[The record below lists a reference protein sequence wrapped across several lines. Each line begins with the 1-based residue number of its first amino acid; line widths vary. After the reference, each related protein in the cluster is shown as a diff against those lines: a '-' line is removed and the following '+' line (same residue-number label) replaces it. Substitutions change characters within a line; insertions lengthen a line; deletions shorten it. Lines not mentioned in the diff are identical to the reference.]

1 MKALRGQTVVQ
12 KGALAPNGFLV
23 PRGQVRSSARG
34 VASPS
39 LIGERS
45 LGIRAALPIVR
56 QQAGLH
62 WSSKKRHSVVVAVSA
77 PEQQDTKFAVDET
90 FSLPKGNETVRA
102 TVEQKADGAQTVRLT
117 TSLQAGRLLLH
128 WGVEGGK
135 DYQGGWRLPST
146 CRPPGTKQY
155 KDRAL
160 QSPFQVDDQGSHL
173 FIMLSAEEA
182 SDVLNFVLKDEATNT
197 WYDNSGSNFR
207 LPLHGEASGKP
218 STGTQVIP
226 KALADK
232 WAWMRWDHQGRP
244 QQSMP
249 DANKDYDRGVEE
261 MRALMGVGRSMD
273 ELWRVAEGKWPYP
286 KYLDEVEHPAF
297 GDKYDAFKVREEQA
311 AASGVSL
318 GPIPVEL
325 LSVQAYIC
333 WEKAGQPQGAD
344 FADEARRV
352 IEDRV
357 RGGAT
362 YEQLAKEM
370 NLEPTWKKDEG
381 KPQPEQQAPQ
391 QHEAKQAPPA
401 APSEVGKPL
410 GAPKR
415 NPLDLVKP
423 QGQAPVLSEGKS
435 QKREMPLDFL
445 EARWAID
452 PSTKWRRKYGLGNK
466 SEMLVVVRQKEETDP
481 IRVDF
486 ITDRADKLILHWGV
500 SKPGSRSWKL
510 PPAEMRD
517 EDSKEATELAL
528 ESPFLECDDEDE
540 CDLEFMGAKVPLQR
554 RTITLPAD
562 SWVGAISCVLRSA
575 DATMW
580 YKDGGGDFL
589 IPVPCKHVK
598 EGTQLDAMPQLTDD
612 LSREIVDAENSGAW
626 TLMHR
631 FNKATDLINNV
642 ANGQYDLDPADG
654 FARIYAWLRYSATRK
669 LTWQRNYNTQPRQL
683 SGSQD
688 RLTGTIA
695 STHARTTGE
704 PQEWVRMM
712 LTTVGRGGDGQKIR
726 DEILNIMHR
735 NNIPE
740 KKGLWIEDWHQKLH
754 NNTSPDDVVIC
765 EALLAYLDSGLNIKA
780 YWEHLESN
788 GITKE
793 RLLSYD
799 RCAYGGTYSLL
810 APQRNASCR
819 TTGLSTMSQSSMKA
833 RSRD

>member
-1 MKALRGQTVVQ
+1 MMKALSGKLQGGAFASRGIPLPGVGLPQVHRNC
-12 KGALAPNGFLV
+12 NG
-23 PRGQVRSSARG
+23 RG
-34 VASPS
+34 VAPS
-39 LIGERS
+39 LLISDGTF
-45 LGIRAALPIVR
+45 GVRAALPNNNAR
-56 QQAGLH
+56 QQAGMHLR
-62 WSSKKRHSVVVAVSA
+62 SKQRHSVVVAVSA

-90 FSLPKGNETVRA
+90 FSLPKGNETIRV
-102 TVEQKADGAQTVRLT
+102 TVEQKADGALTVHLT

-160 QSPFQVDDQGSHL
+160 QSPFQVDDHGSHL

-182 SDVLNFVLKDEATNT
+182 SDVLNFVLKDDATNT

-207 LPLHGEASGKP
+207 LPLHGEASSKT

-249 DANKDYDRGVEE
+249 DANKDYERGVEE

-297 GDKYDAFKVREEQA
+297 GDKYDAFKVREEQGA
-311 AASGVSL
+311 AGGVSL
-318 GPIPVEL
+318 GPVPTEL

-344 FADEARRV
+344 FADEALRI

-370 NLEPTWKKDEG
+370 NLEPTWKKGESQ
-381 KPQPEQQAPQ
+381 PQQQAPQ
-391 QHEAKQAPPA
+391 EAKQAPPA
-401 APSEVGKPL
+401 APEVGKPL

-423 QGQAPVLSEGKS
+423 QGQAPVLSERKS
-435 QKREMPLDFL
+435 QREEMPLDFL

-466 SEMLVVVRQKEETDP
+466 SEMLVVVRQTQETDP

-500 SKPGSRSWKL
+500 SKPGSRSWKM
-510 PPAEMRD
+510 PPEEMRD
-517 EDSKEATELAL
+517 QDSKQATETAA
-528 ESPFLECDDEDE
+528 ESPFLECDDEEE
-540 CDLEFMGAKVPLQR
+540 CDLEYMGAKVPLQR

-612 LSREIVDAENSGAW
+612 LSREIVDSENSSAW

-683 SGSQD
+683 SGSQE

-695 STHARTTGE
+695 SVHARTA
-704 PQEWVRMM
+704 
-712 LTTVGRGGDGQKIR
+712 GGV
-726 DEILNIMHR
+726 H
-735 NNIPE
+735 
-740 KKGLWIEDWHQKLH
+740 
-754 NNTSPDDVVIC
+754 V
-765 EALLAYLDSGLNIKA
+765 
-780 YWEHLESN
+780 
-788 GITKE
+788 
-793 RLLSYD
+793 
-799 RCAYGGTYSLL
+799 CAVCFYSF
-810 APQRNASCR
+810 AA
-819 TTGLSTMSQSSMKA
+819 
-833 RSRD
+833 